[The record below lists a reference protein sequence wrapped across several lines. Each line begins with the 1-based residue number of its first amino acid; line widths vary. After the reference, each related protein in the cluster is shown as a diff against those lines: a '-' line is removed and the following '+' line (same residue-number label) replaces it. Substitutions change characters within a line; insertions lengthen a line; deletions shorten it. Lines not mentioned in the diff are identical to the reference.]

1 MNMPPA
7 EEHPEVVAAYLEE
20 ELAQGRLVVLEV
32 GTAESLG
39 IHASPFGVIPKKSKP
54 NLKWRLILDT
64 IILYYTH
71 RGHNHTTPY
80 A

>member
-20 ELAQGRLVVLEV
+20 ELAQGGLVVLEV

-39 IHASPFGVIPKKSKP
+39 IHTSHFFGVIPPKKSKP
-54 NLKWRLILDT
+54 N
-64 IILYYTH
+64 
-71 RGHNHTTPY
+71 
-80 A
+80 